1 VIEIRPYEPDDYLKI
16 QRRHFDSLTFMN
28 FPNPRLIASHL
39 AKGPAFTGIAPE
51 GIIACGGILPLWKG
65 VGEAW
70 VVTSELVNLYP
81 LTFAK
86 VIWRKLGELIENNH
100 FERVQTTVDKEHIV
114 SQKWVERMGFQNEGL
129 MRKFLGG
136 RDFYRYSF
144 IKENGNGSSN
154 TSNSRSSLN
163 GSHGL

>member
-1 VIEIRPYEPDDYLKI
+1 MI
-16 QRRHFDSLTFMN
+16 QRRHFDSLTFLN
-28 FPNPRLIASHL
+28 FPNPRLIASNL
-39 AKGPAFTGIAPE
+39 AKGPAFTGVAPE

-86 VIWRKLGELIENNH
+86 VIWRKLKELIESNS
-100 FERVQTTVDKEHIV
+100 FERVQTTVDKDYTI
-114 SQKWVERMGFQNEGL
+114 SQAWVDRMGFKNEGL

-136 RDFYRYSF
+136 RDFYRYAF
-144 IKENGNGSSN
+144 IKENGNGGGDTSS
-154 TSNSRSSLN
+154 SRGSLN
-163 GSHGL
+163 GGNGL